1 MNLNKSILLV
11 RHKDKFEEIDVYRI
25 CYLIRIRDIYRRDF
39 NCKITR
45 WLLFKKSLELIKYM
59 YIHFV

>member
-1 MNLNKSILLV
+1 MNLNKPILLV
-11 RHKDKFEEIDVYRI
+11 GHKDKFEEIDVYRI
-25 CYLIRIRDIYRRDF
+25 CYLIRFRDIYTRDF

-45 WLLFKKSLELIKYM
+45 WLLFKKSLELTKYM